1 MTRHFQH
8 EIELIKRQILALSAL
23 VEERVYMAVR
33 SVLQHDRNLART
45 VIEGDKEIDAK
56 EVEVEE
62 DCLKVLALHQPVA
75 IDLRF
80 LIAVLKL
87 NNDLERIADLA
98 VSIANRALAIA
109 DTDGV
114 TVPPGL
120 REMGE
125 KVKTVLRKSLESL
138 VNLDLD
144 LARGVLSSDDEID
157 DLNRGLHEALQAAI
171 RAEPKK
177 LEGLLS
183 LISVS
188 RNLERIGDHATN
200 IAEDVIYLV
209 EGEIVRHSKRYAV

>member
-144 LARGVLSSDDEID
+144 LARDVLSSDDEID